1 MIFMEKELRI
11 TLEQR
16 DRIVAI
22 IRRQCERHLSRELYY
37 QDLNYAPYAGNRGE
51 HSITLSVLSGFRPQT
66 KIPGLSISLQKYGLK
81 DKMGQPVLMGDNII
95 LHIYNSGCG
104 FTSKPFR
111 ECCEVNAK
119 NSKSQKLFVCIVFNA
134 SNKGVLKSIELKV
147 PNCEGR
153 FIYSELLYKNKIE
166 KLNIA

>member
-1 MIFMEKELRI
+1 MGLGHK
-11 TLEQR
+11 
-16 DRIVAI
+16 
-22 IRRQCERHLSRELYY
+22 
-37 QDLNYAPYAGNRGE
+37 P
-51 HSITLSVLSGFRPQT
+51 
-66 KIPGLSISLQKYGLK
+66 KIPGLSISLQKYGLN

-104 FTSKPFR
+104 FTSRPFR
-111 ECCEVNAK
+111 KCCEVNVK
-119 NSKSQKLFVCIVFNA
+119 NLKSQKLFVCIVFNA

-153 FIYSELLYKNKIE
+153 FIYSELLYENKIG